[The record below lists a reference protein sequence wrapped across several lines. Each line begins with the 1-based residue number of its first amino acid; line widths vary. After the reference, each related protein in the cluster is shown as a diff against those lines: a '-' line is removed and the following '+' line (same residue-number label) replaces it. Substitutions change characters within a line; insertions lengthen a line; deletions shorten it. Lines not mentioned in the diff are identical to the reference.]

1 MVSELESQPS
11 LQYECSCSC
20 IVAHGCVVKAVDF

>member
-1 MVSELESQPS
+1 MVSESESQPS
-11 LQYECSCSC
+11 LQYECSC